1 MNKRA
6 GTGGRR
12 GARGRAPRTGY
23 PARPGQRRAHLRMA
37 VRAGPGAAAGGES
50 QLAGAGA
57 RRAWWG
63 FRHVSDVGT
72 TWGPRPAHATA
83 HSGVEA
89 PAEKPA
95 EAGGGTG
102 LPLRSAPPRPG
113 AAPVPPPRSRALGGG
128 GPGGRPRSGGVRSA
142 AGRRRAGARVPWR
155 LSVPGGSRPLRS
167 APHTGE
173 VGAGAAPCGQ
183 PRAWFRRRSSE
194 MKKYPARCSGT
205 AAKGRWSCPLLE
217 WSCWVFHL
225 SILCGCGV
233 GISVKV

>member
-12 GARGRAPRTGY
+12 GARGRAPRTGR

-95 EAGGGTG
+95 EAGGGTRPPA
-102 LPLRSAPPRPG
+102 PLRPAPGRPPSLR
-113 AAPVPPPRSRALGGG
+113 PVP
-128 GPGGRPRSGGVRSA
+128 
-142 AGRRRAGARVPWR
+142 GRRVGAVRAG
-155 LSVPGGSRPLRS
+155 
-167 APHTGE
+167 
-173 VGAGAAPCGQ
+173 GAGAVRAESRPGGAALVPESCGGFDVRRVPAPPLC
-183 PRAWFRRRSSE
+183 SSHG
-194 MKKYPARCSGT
+194 RGGSWGSSVW
-205 AAKGRWSCPLLE
+205 AAVRL
-217 WSCWVFHL
+217 V
-225 SILCGCGV
+225 
-233 GISVKV
+233 